1 MHKLSEIVMNDDTRE
16 LVLDKYYPLTSDE
29 ASTLIRSGKG
39 NDLINFVNDG
49 PYSYLRKVVI

>member
-1 MHKLSEIVMNDDTRE
+1 MSFTNNQPTRE
-16 LVLDKYYPLTSDE
+16 LVLGKYYPLTSDE
-29 ASTLIRSGKG
+29 ASTLIRSGQG

>member
-1 MHKLSEIVMNDDTRE
+1 MSFTNNQPTRE
-16 LVLDKYYPLTSDE
+16 LVLGKYYPLTSDE

-49 PYSYLRKVVI
+49 SYSYLRKVVI